1 MDGEKEIVSR
11 KNFSLN
17 RNKKNQKRFFAF
29 SSRLMKEIHL
39 FQELLPIFDC
49 DLLFMDYSESYS
61 QHEKTVGHL

>member
-1 MDGEKEIVSR
+1 MERKKLWAEKI
-11 KNFSLN
+11 SLLTET
-17 RNKKNQKRFFAF
+17 KKIQKRFFAF

-49 DLLFMDYSESYS
+49 DWLFMDYSESYS